1 MWWIMNMHHI
11 GSGCGMMVSKYPNMI
26 GGCKM
31 MWNFFGNSHGKG
43 LHDGANVAVKRYFW
57 K

>member
-1 MWWIMNMHHI
+1 MNMPWFF
-11 GSGCGMMVSKYPNMI
+11 VSRYPNMI

-31 MWNFFGNSHGKG
+31 MWNFFGSSHGKG
-43 LHDGANVAVKRYFW
+43 LHDGAKVVVKRFFW